1 MLFLV
6 RKIDVSCYK
15 IILYVVEAVYKM
27 VWKKTELIYL
37 FSSFRTKIRKDWFFY
52 WKFTEKSI
60 HSHRGWGL
68 SLWKQT
74 TVFQITVGGSW
85 YDKLLPIASPPY
97 LLTGSPR
104 VSNNIL
110 HTIPPRP
117 RFVIN
122 KKAVYDIIID
132 FSWFDNIFLLFLFG
146 KQHGN
151 ICFSHKIPLS
161 A

>member
-1 MLFLV
+1 MSLKQLIKWCGRKPNWSICFLV
-6 RKIDVSCYK
+6 
-15 IILYVVEAVYKM
+15 
-27 VWKKTELIYL
+27 
-37 FSSFRTKIRKDWFFY
+37 FRTKIRKDWFFY

-74 TVFQITVGGSW
+74 AVFQITVGGSW

-97 LLTGSPR
+97 LLTGCPR

-146 KQHGN
+146 RQHGN

-161 A
+161 AQYRLKMTVRIQNNEQ